1 MSNQTKAGEKS
12 SVLRYEKERQQ
23 FRALILSNPNYFGNI
38 KASQLKP
45 VLQLQGD
52 TTYEEIGCVGFQ
64 PQFNRLEAVVYV
76 KQSSGYGGAI
86 CSGGTPE
93 FVRFY
98 ISFDNGATWQDQG
111 LASFNAFDIPT
122 DVTKKQRLEY
132 AVTRDI
138 KPPKKFCFR
147 SNLARVRA
155 ILSWNVPPPPN
166 DPDFP
171 PVWGNVHDTNI
182 QIDPIKLLILGD
194 VLKELEV
201 KIPPQLGE
209 ALDLKEPLSAAKP
222 KALSLTELQKA
233 YHGKNVEPHRFAL
246 AEIKSLISKPAST
259 QSLMAS
265 SGQTSLLTAAGIK
278 IGDIIGQLFP
288 TDGNT
293 TYEQLECIGLDP
305 NLDMLVGV
313 IRVKLPNGYSGGP
326 CTAGSREY
334 VTFWGD
340 FDGNGSFETCLG
352 TTSVN
357 VYDIQQLPKE
367 GLEYAVFLPVDLSKY
382 RQPCNK
388 GAKVVRIRAIM
399 AWQEVPPCPNPNFIP
414 IWGNR
419 LETLVHIKPGTKTEA
434 QVPFLSAVGDIAEID
449 IAANGKATGVAIHT
463 GFVAADSPFGGRI
476 TIAGHISNP
485 APGMKYRVMRKL
497 HSESDAHYA
506 PLVSEPG
513 GLDLVINTWDMI
525 NGWIQTHQTFH
536 ALAPIADGYYPF
548 EDYSSTHSVEGNIM
562 AVWYST
568 LADDG
573 QLFDFRIDLS
583 VDGNPANDVHSNVV
597 TVLIDNTAPVAML
610 DLSLGAGVQCG
621 DFAPGVIINGQFTA
635 TDLHFGGFWFEI
647 EPSGPPNFPSHGV
660 LPNPASGNSV
670 HYGGIYGDPGA
681 INVVYTVNTGRTP
694 ATGEPHVGPM
704 DPCGYAI
711 ILHVSD
717 RTNVNSG
724 QTSNTNQASVGFCL
738 KHPEG

>member
-1 MSNQTKAGEKS
+1 MPDDTKRLSGQTKGAETS
-12 SVLRYEKERQQ
+12 PALRYEKERHQ

-45 VLQLQGD
+45 VLQLQGE

-76 KQSSGYGGAI
+76 KQPSGYGGAI
-86 CSGGTPE
+86 CSSGTPE

-98 ISFDNGATWQDQG
+98 ISFDDGATWQDQG
-111 LASFNAFDIPT
+111 LASFTAFDIPT

-138 KPPKKFCFR
+138 KPPKKFCFA

-166 DPDFP
+166 DPNFT
-171 PVWGNVHDTNI
+171 PVWGNVHDTHI
-182 QIDPIKLLILGD
+182 QIDPIKLLLLGD

-201 KIPPQLGE
+201 KIPPQLGDV
-209 ALDLKEPLSAAKP
+209 LDLKEPVAAAKP
-222 KALSLTELQKA
+222 KALSLAELQEA
-233 YHGKNVEPHRFAL
+233 YRGKNVEPHRFAL
-246 AEIKSLISKPAST
+246 AEIKSLINQPST
-259 QSLMAS
+259 AESLMAS
-265 SGQTSLLTAAGIK
+265 SGFESLLTTAGINL
-278 IGDIIGQLFP
+278 GDLIGQLFP
-288 TDGNT
+288 IDGNT

-340 FDGNGSFETCLG
+340 FDSNGSFETCLG

-357 VYDIQQLPKE
+357 VYDIQKLPKD
-367 GLEYAVFLPVDLSKY
+367 GLEYAVFLPVDFSKY
-382 RQPCNK
+382 RQPCQK

-414 IWGNR
+414 VWGNR
-419 LETLVHIKPGTKTEA
+419 LETLIHIKPGKKVDT
-434 QVPFLSAVGDIAEID
+434 QVPFLSAVGDMGEID
-449 IAANGKATGVAIHT
+449 IAANGKCSGVAIHT

-485 APGMKYRVMRKL
+485 TPGMKYRVMRKL
-497 HSESDAHYA
+497 NGAPDSTYA
-506 PLVSEPG
+506 PLVNEPQ
-513 GLDLVINTWDMI
+513 GLDLLINTWDI
-525 NGWIQTHQTFH
+525 VNGWVQTHQTIH
-536 ALAPIADGYYPF
+536 ALAPISDGYYPF
-548 EDYSSTHSVEGNIM
+548 EDFSSVHSVEGNI
-562 AVWYST
+562 VGLWNST
-568 LADDG
+568 VAEDG
-573 QLFDFRIDLS
+573 LLFDLRIDLS
-583 VDGNPANDVHSNVV
+583 IDGNPANDVHSNVV
-597 TVLIDNTAPVAML
+597 TVLIDNVGPQALL

-635 TDLHFGGFWFEI
+635 TDPHFGGFSFEI

-660 LPNPASGNSV
+660 LPVPASGSSV

-681 INVVYTVNTGRTP
+681 INVAYTVNT
-694 ATGEPHVGPM
+694 GPM

-738 KHPEG
+738 KHPES